1 MVAKQGVDVVGEPAL
16 MPELERVPAGRQRRE
31 GASQPLLVAVE
42 VLGELPE
49 ERTELPAARERLER
63 LVEPL
68 QTRFDHRQPLDVRH
82 IAAHLY

>member
-1 MVAKQGVDVVGEPAL
+1 

-49 ERTELPAARERLER
+49 ERTELPRCA
-63 LVEPL
+63 
-68 QTRFDHRQPLDVRH
+68 
-82 IAAHLY
+82 